1 MYLGHDVWITSCQYD
16 IIVAISKSCAMFVKN
31 MAVAVYGTTVLKNSS
46 VTCTQSNRIKNK
58 TKEEARP
65 KLDAAK
71 LLAVKGII
79 IIIFYNYNFWTR
91 IFCMQNYN

>member
-16 IIVAISKSCAMFVKN
+16 SIVAISKSCAMFVKN

-46 VTCTQSNRIKNK
+46 VTGTQSNRIKNK